1 AFHDAL
7 CSRYRVVYINADRR
21 RLEGTLL
28 QGITALPTFTAP
40 GRRIVGY
47 TSPAD
52 LLARLELPALAPERQ
67 PDRPSFPSLPQSPS
81 APPAQPPATLPPPAV
96 PQVPD
101 LPDEPPS
108 EEPTTD
114 QKLPEAAAPDERPPA
129 RPQAGNREFNAP
141 QSPSVPAQPLPD
153 PAPPA
158 EPADAAVH
166 LPEVDSPGSAPRSAE
181 APSGGTP
188 ADRPASTPA
197 APSSRKP
204 VELPAVVTWLARPVA
219 LYFGGPLAAAA
230 VGAVGWW
237 WGRRQQRRSARPQN
251 HYTDHPL
258 PAQPAPPRNADPAIS
273 LSSEPRT
280 ETRYVRVPVADQ
292 EGEAWREAV
301 RRMAELHPG
310 AVPLLNT
317 LESTATQLL
326 HGRRVTSGSS
336 SIPQAK
342 PGLWTDPPP

>member
-1 AFHDAL
+1 MTRRTALLWITLSLAGGLLPARAAADVAELHRPILAVWSAQVGPEGTSWCRHCDRFWQDFRENDAFHDAL

-251 HYTDHPL
+251 H
-258 PAQPAPPRNADPAIS
+258 
-273 LSSEPRT
+273 
-280 ETRYVRVPVADQ
+280 
-292 EGEAWREAV
+292 
-301 RRMAELHPG
+301 
-310 AVPLLNT
+310 
-317 LESTATQLL
+317 
-326 HGRRVTSGSS
+326 
-336 SIPQAK
+336 
-342 PGLWTDPPP
+342 